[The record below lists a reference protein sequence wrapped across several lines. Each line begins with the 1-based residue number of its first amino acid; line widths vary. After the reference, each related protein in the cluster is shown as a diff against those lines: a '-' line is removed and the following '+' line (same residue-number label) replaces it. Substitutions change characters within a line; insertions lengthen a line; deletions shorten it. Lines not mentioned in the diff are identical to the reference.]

1 MNSKNSTI
9 IFFFGILIIGAI
21 TNPNYDAHKREVTRA
36 IIPET
41 EIDANDPWGTLG
53 QSLGSKMAG
62 GLLDKYFS
70 VSNYLIISVGK
81 IKYQGNKKTVSI
93 GFLGNVISFESN
105 NPIQGNSNQS
115 KRKTTYEQG
124 FDLNDNYKQKIPVL
138 DYTKRTGERIKESA
152 EKIKIETQQNDYN
165 DKSKKV
171 LIFES
176 DRFKV
181 TCEQNYVD
189 GDMVAFLELDNL
201 TSARYSS
208 VWFMLKGVYTKDY
221 KPFEK
226 RIRFSSVQKYDKRAI
241 EQYIYDELIHV
252 EMDFLKVRR

>member
-70 VSNYLIISVGK
+70 VSNYLILSVGK

-93 GFLGNVISFESN
+93 GFLGNVIAFEPN
-105 NPIQGNSNQS
+105 KAIQKNSSQS

-124 FDLNDNYKQKIPVL
+124 FELNDNYKKQTLKNAI
-138 DYTKRTGERIKESA
+138 KRTGEKIKESA
-152 EKIKIETQQNDYN
+152 EKIKKEAQQKDFN
-165 DKSKKV
+165 DKSKQV
-171 LIFES
+171 LLFES

-181 TCEQNYVD
+181 SCKQNYID
-189 GDMVAFLELDNL
+189 GNLVAILELENL
-201 TSARYSS
+201 TFISYNS
-208 VWFMLKGVYTKDY
+208 VWFELKGKNKDNNKQY
-221 KPFEK
+221 RK
-226 RIRFSSVQKYDKRAI
+226 RIRFPSVYKLKTKKI
-241 EQYIYDELIHV
+241 EVYIYDEIIDI
-252 EMDFLKVRR
+252 ELKFSKTT

>member
-70 VSNYLIISVGK
+70 VSNYLILSMGK

-93 GFLGNVISFESN
+93 GFLGNVIAFEPN
-105 NPIQGNSNQS
+105 KAIQENSNQS

-124 FDLNDNYKQKIPVL
+124 FELNDNYKKQVPVI
-138 DYTKRTGERIKESA
+138 DYTKRTAERMKEE
-152 EKIKIETQQNDYN
+152 EKIKKEAQQKDFN
-165 DKSKKV
+165 DKSKQV
-171 LIFES
+171 LLFES

-181 TCEQNYVD
+181 SCKQNYID
-189 GDMVAFLELDNL
+189 GDLVAILELENL
-201 TSARYSS
+201 TFISYNS
-208 VWFMLKGVYTKDY
+208 VWFELKGKNKDNNKQY
-221 KPFEK
+221 RK
-226 RIRFSSVQKYDKRAI
+226 RIRFPSVYKLKTKKI
-241 EQYIYDELIHV
+241 EVYIYDEIIDI
-252 EMDFLKVRR
+252 ELKFSKTT